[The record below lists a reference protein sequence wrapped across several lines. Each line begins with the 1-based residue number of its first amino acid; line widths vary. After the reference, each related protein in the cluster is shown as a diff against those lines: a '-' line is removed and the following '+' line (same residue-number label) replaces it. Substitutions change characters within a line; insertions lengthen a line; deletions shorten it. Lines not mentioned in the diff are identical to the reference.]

1 MLDMYL
7 RCRLLEKGCSVY
19 AFLGMCLPPFY
30 IRGGF
35 FYHSGTIL
43 VSILDIS
50 TFRRGV
56 IQRRSLTARLFA
68 TCDSC
73 NIYRS
78 QSAICSYLWFI
89 IAILVIVRYFSP
101 PVDRK
106 YRYRDTS
113 NVLLCVPLLSSLR
126 CQNEFPIL
134 PLFFILHDQI
144 LSQILSR
151 TGLLDDSKRP
161 PIVL

>member
-1 MLDMYL
+1 MPSQVCACH
-7 RCRLLEKGCSVY
+7 R
-19 AFLGMCLPPFY
+19 FLIY

-35 FYHSGTIL
+35 CYHSDTIL

-89 IAILVIVRYFSP
+89 IVILVIVRYFSP

-106 YRYRDTS
+106 YRYRNTS

-126 CQNEFPIL
+126 CKNEFPIL

-144 LSQILSR
+144 QSQILSR
-151 TGLLDDSKRP
+151 TPGRQQASDCVITQFSKRG
-161 PIVL
+161 LYY